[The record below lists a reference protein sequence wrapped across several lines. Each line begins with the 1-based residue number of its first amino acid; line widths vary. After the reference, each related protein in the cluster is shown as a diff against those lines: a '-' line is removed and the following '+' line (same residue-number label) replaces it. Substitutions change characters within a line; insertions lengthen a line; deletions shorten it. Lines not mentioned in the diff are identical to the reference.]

1 MLRFYTVSYI
11 EIMKLPMQPDET
23 KFVTQGKKLPYF
35 LYFKLLALG
44 GSCAH
49 IPLLD

>member
-23 KFVTQGKKLPYF
+23 KFCHTGEEAATFPVF
-35 LYFKLLALG
+35 
-44 GSCAH
+44 
-49 IPLLD
+49 